1 MKQLNIIYIII
12 SIVLTAAIAYFI
24 TRDTESEFI
33 QREQQLLNEIN
44 NLNIEINTVRAA
56 REMLDQD
63 IIALNAEVDV
73 LHDSISITEL
83 KIKKMKRYYDKKIN
97 DIDKY
102 TTDDVARYFTG
113 RYSE

>member
-1 MKQLNIIYIII
+1 MDSKTIAFIVCIVCMIIYHI
-12 SIVLTAAIAYFI
+12 TF